1 MKKVIQLVK
10 AATKKAD
17 KPLLEKWFSEHECM
31 ALPEVATTRYF
42 TFADYRPRLHAF
54 NQLHDWHKHYLHPC
68 FPQLLGLS
76 QHISAL
82 SHPHSPF
89 SLIGLVHVGNEIRQ
103 YQPLNNDELCLHCY
117 FDKITPHQYGVQ
129 VDITINVSQ
138 GGQHCQTSRSTYLYR
153 LPSVDIL
160 SNRATSDPVPSSE
173 KLLPLPEHSQLQFK
187 PGIGRQYARISG
199 DYNPIHLAK
208 WSARL
213 AGFKDVMAH
222 GMHVLAMALSR
233 LNHNWQLPI
242 EQIAIAS
249 QFSRPVLLPS
259 SLTLK
264 SSALASDPPT
274 PVHFD
279 LTNPSAPRRKQSV
292 MSGEIR
298 KLSVAKS

>member
-1 MKKVIQLVK
+1 MKQIFQLVK

-17 KPLLEKWFSEHECM
+17 KPLLEQWFSEHESM

-42 TFADYRPRLHAF
+42 TSADYRIRLNAF
-54 NQLHDWHKHYLHPC
+54 NQLHDWHKQYLHPC

-82 SHPHSPF
+82 SHSHSPF

-103 YQPLNNDELCLHCY
+103 YQPLSNEELCLHCY

-129 VDITINVSQ
+129 VDINTNVSQ
-138 GGQHCQTSRSTYLYR
+138 GGKHCQTLRSTYLYR
-153 LPSVDIL
+153 LPSIDIL
-160 SNRATSDPVPSSE
+160 SHSAKSDPVPGSE

-187 PGIGRQYARISG
+187 SGIGRQYARISG

-222 GMHVLAMALSR
+222 GMHVLAMTLSK
-233 LNHNWQLPI
+233 LNHNWQLPL
-242 EQIAIAS
+242 EKTVIAS

-264 SSALASDPPT
+264 SSALNSDHAT

-279 LTNPSAPRRKQSV
+279 LTNPSAPRRRQSV

-298 KLSVAKS
+298 KICVAKS